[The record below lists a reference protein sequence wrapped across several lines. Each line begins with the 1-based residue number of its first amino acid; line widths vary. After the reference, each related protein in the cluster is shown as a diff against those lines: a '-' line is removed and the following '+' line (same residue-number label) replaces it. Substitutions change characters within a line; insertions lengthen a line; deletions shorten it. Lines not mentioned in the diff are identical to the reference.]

1 MDTADTIQKSCQN
14 YSWQFYYTTLSCN
27 THMQRVETVTPAEL
41 ITELTFGC
49 IFQSHNN
56 VLFRRSFHD
65 KVTHSPRLYIT
76 VIVYFKSSA
85 DQDYLT
91 KHQSQLILFS
101 RTVFTVVA
109 TVGRVYRH
117 TDCLIVTA
125 KLFLLIMP
133 PPRGHN
139 AVIGVR
145 RPSIRLSVCSSDV
158 AYIGSNSKTKRPRKT
173 KLCTGVTKVTRD
185 SHTDFKVKRSK
196 VKVSRGGAYCGGHLA
211 AQLVTFL
218 LCASQFIA
226 FVSVSVSYRINCSNI
241 RTTVLRIF

>member
-1 MDTADTIQKSCQN
+1 MRKSCINIVQKWNSIYEMTKRTKWQLQVDTADTIQKSCQN

-27 THMQRVETVTPAEL
+27 THMQRVETVTPAEV

-65 KVTHSPRLYIT
+65 KVTHSPRLYNCYCLFQ
-76 VIVYFKSSA
+76 IVS

-145 RPSIRLSVCSSDV
+145 RPSIRL
-158 AYIGSNSKTKRPRKT
+158 
-173 KLCTGVTKVTRD
+173 
-185 SHTDFKVKRSK
+185 
-196 VKVSRGGAYCGGHLA
+196 
-211 AQLVTFL
+211 
-218 LCASQFIA
+218 
-226 FVSVSVSYRINCSNI
+226 FVWCRVHR
-241 RTTVLRIF
+241 L